1 MCHRAII
8 QQTQDLTVISGDS
21 PGVRHAWTRYTEC
34 ETSRNFRPCYTL
46 LSAEM
51 RRWWDDHGGPTPEG
65 YYDVKGSEP
74 VGYHDFSL
82 VAIRESGVT
91 TSVFADATR
100 TGEAGERRTRIE
112 YVFVKEPDGWKI
124 SKVRQGGRDFVP

>member
-82 VAIRESGVT
+82 VAVREAVVQRRYS
-91 TSVFADATR
+91 R
-100 TGEAGERRTRIE
+100 MPLEQERRASAGLGSSTYSSRL
-112 YVFVKEPDGWKI
+112 
-124 SKVRQGGRDFVP
+124 